1 MGTPSR
7 SENFNVTLKSDHT
20 VAQAKDVISMSCDT
34 PASRQRLIFAGRV
47 LKDTQILSD
56 CKIVDGVTVHMV
68 PMPAGTNTSQPRT
81 ASSTQP
87 SSQPQSN
94 PPPQAQP
101 SQPQGGSGFNFGSL
115 FGSAG
120 QGGNMFQQMNE
131 RLMNDP
137 ELLRSVIDNN
147 PQMRQIMEQN
157 PQVAQLLRDPA
168 TLRQA
173 MQSSQNPELM
183 REMMRSTDRQ
193 MSQIENMPGGFNM
206 LRQQFE
212 NVVEPMHQAT
222 QMPAPQD
229 NTTDTSSE
237 PPSATPNNAPLPNPW
252 APNQGTGSSNTG
264 SNTGSNSGTSSN
276 TQQNPFF
283 GMFGSNLFGGQNPFA
298 QNLFGQLNQDNQG
311 NGAGLFGMTPEQM
324 QNAMQ
329 MASQMFSS
337 GNGNGPNPN
346 MFANMGSLFG
356 QQPGVNTTPSSSS
369 QQMSP
374 EARFAVQLQ
383 QLNDMG
389 FNDQEAN

>member
-1 MGTPSR
+1 MG
-7 SENFNVTLKSDHT
+7 
-20 VAQAKDVISMSCDT
+20 
-34 PASRQRLIFAGRV
+34 
-47 LKDTQILSD
+47 
-56 CKIVDGVTVHMV
+56 
-68 PMPAGTNTSQPRT
+68 
-81 ASSTQP
+81 
-87 SSQPQSN
+87 
-94 PPPQAQP
+94 
-101 SQPQGGSGFNFGSL
+101 
-115 FGSAG
+115 
-120 QGGNMFQQMNE
+120 
-131 RLMNDP
+131 
-137 ELLRSVIDNN
+137 
-147 PQMRQIMEQN
+147 
-157 PQVAQLLRDPA
+157 
-168 TLRQA
+168 
-173 MQSSQNPELM
+173 
-183 REMMRSTDRQ
+183 MMRSTDRQ

-276 TQQNPFF
+276 TQQNPFG

-337 GNGNGPNPN
+337 GNGTNPN

-389 FNDQEAN
+389 FND